1 MNRDR
6 LARLLPAWLR
16 GYQRRSLPGD
26 LVAALVVTLLLVP
39 QGLAYAALAG
49 LPPQLGLYAGLLP
62 MVAYAVFGSSM
73 VMSVGPVAVASLM
86 TAAALSGIAAPGSPE
101 YIAAA
106 VVLALLSGV
115 LLFGFGLLR
124 LGNLARLLSHPVISG
139 FITGAA
145 LMIIISQLRP
155 LLGIDA
161 SGDTAVLLVVDLLGS
176 LGGFEPLTAYFGLT
190 ALVFLWL
197 ARRYLARLL
206 ARLGLARTTAD
217 LLAKLAPMLAVLV
230 ASALVVGLDWQERL
244 PVVGTLPPGLPA
256 LVVPALDF
264 SLIGAL
270 WLPALVIGLIGFVES
285 VAIAQSFAR
294 RSGQRIDPNAEL
306 RGLGAAN
313 VVSAFSGAFPVTG
326 GFSRTVV
333 NAEAGAQTPLASVLA
348 AGLMALVLLFAIGLF
363 GALPM
368 AVLAAVIISAALGLV
383 DVQGLRQVWRYD
395 RIEGV
400 AFGGTA
406 LGVLLV
412 GVEAGVIF
420 GVALSLAMLVLR
432 ASRPHV
438 AVVGRIPGTEHFRNI
453 HRHQVETRP
462 GLAIVRVDEILFF
475 GNAEAVEDELERIL
489 AERPDT
495 RDLVLVMLSVSH
507 IDATAAEML
516 EQLNDT
522 LLARGVRLH
531 LAEVKGPVMDRLL
544 PGTLPQ
550 RLSGRIFLST
560 HEAFE
565 KLGAAAPTIE
575 VEQRRREPSR

>member
-6 LARLLPAWLR
+6 RVRGLLPPWLR
-16 GYQRRSLPGD
+16 SYQRRSLPGD

-49 LPPQLGLYAGLLP
+49 LPPQLGLYASLLP
-62 MVAYAVFGSSM
+62 MVAYACFGSSM

-106 VVLALLSGV
+106 VVLALLSGL

-145 LMIIISQLRP
+145 LVIVISQLRP
-155 LLGIDA
+155 LLGIAA
-161 SGDTAVLLVVDLLGS
+161 SGDTAVLLVVDLLRS
-176 LGGFEPLTAYFGLT
+176 LSGFEPLTTYFGLT

-206 ARLGLARTTAD
+206 ARLGLAQTTAD

-230 ASALVVGLDWQERL
+230 ASALVVGLELREL
-244 PVVGTLPPGLPA
+244 IPVVGTLPPGLPA

-348 AGLMALVLLFAIGLF
+348 AGLMALVLLFATGLF

-475 GNAEAVEDELERIL
+475 GNAEAVEEELERIL
-489 AERPDT
+489 AERPGA

-516 EQLNDT
+516 EHLNET
-522 LLARGVRLH
+522 LRSRGIRLH
-531 LAEVKGPVMDRLL
+531 LAEVKGPVMDRLH
-544 PGTLPQ
+544 PGPLLQ
-550 RLSGRIFLST
+550 RLSGRVFLST
-560 HEAFE
+560 NEAFE
-565 KLGAAAPTIE
+565 TLGGVIPTAG
-575 VEQRRREPSR
+575 

>member
-1 MNRDR
+1 V
-6 LARLLPAWLR
+6 PVWLR
-16 GYQRRSLPGD
+16 GYQRQALPGD

-49 LPPQLGLYAGLLP
+49 LPPQLGLYASLLP
-62 MVAYAVFGSSM
+62 MAAYAFFGSSM

-86 TAAALSGIAAPGSPE
+86 TASALSGVAAPGSPE

-106 VVLALLSGV
+106 VVLALLSGL
-115 LLFGFGLLR
+115 LLFGFGLLG
-124 LGNLARLLSHPVISG
+124 LGHLARLLSHPVING

-145 LMIIISQLRP
+145 LMIVVSQLRP

-161 SGDTAVLLVVDLLGS
+161 SGDTAVLLVVNLLES
-176 LGGFEPLTAYFGLT
+176 LDGFAPLTASFGLT
-190 ALVFLWL
+190 ALLSLWL
-197 ARRYLARLL
+197 ARRYLASLL
-206 ARLGLARTTAD
+206 ARLGLSRTTAD
-217 LLAKLAPMLAVLV
+217 LLARLAPMLAVLV
-230 ASALVVGLDWQERL
+230 ASALVVGLNLQERI
-244 PVVGTLPPGLPA
+244 PVVGALPRGLPA

-264 SLIGAL
+264 GLIGAL
-270 WLPALVIGLIGFVES
+270 WLPALVIGLMGFVES
-285 VAIAQSFAR
+285 VSIAQAFAR
-294 RSGQRIDPNAEL
+294 RGGQRIDPNAEL

-333 NAEAGAQTPLASVLA
+333 NAEAGARTPLASVLA
-348 AGLMALVLLFAIGLF
+348 AGLMALVLMFATGLF

-383 DVQGLRQVWRYD
+383 DFKGPRRVWQYD
-395 RIEGV
+395 RIEGI
-400 AFGGTA
+400 AFGGTT
-406 LGVLLV
+406 LGVLAA

-420 GVALSLAMLVLR
+420 GVALSLAMLILR

-462 GLAIVRVDEILFF
+462 GLVIVRVDEILFF
-475 GNAEAVEDELERIL
+475 GNAEAVEEELERIL
-489 AERPDT
+489 AERPGT

-516 EQLNDT
+516 ELLNDT
-522 LLARGVRLH
+522 LLSRGIRLH
-531 LAEVKGPVMDRLL
+531 LAEVKGPVMDRLR

-550 RLSGRIFLST
+550 RLSGSIFLST
-560 HEAFE
+560 NEAFE
-565 KLGAAAPTIE
+565 DLGRT
-575 VEQRRREPSR
+575 VSG

>member
-16 GYQRRSLPGD
+16 GYPRRSLPGD

-106 VVLALLSGV
+106 VVLALLSGL
-115 LLFGFGLLR
+115 LLFGFGLLG
-124 LGNLARLLSHPVISG
+124 LGHLARLLSHPVISG

-145 LMIIISQLRP
+145 LVIVISQLRP
-155 LLGIDA
+155 LLGIAA
-161 SGDTAVLLVVDLLGS
+161 SGDTAVLLVVDLLRS

-244 PVVGTLPPGLPA
+244 PVVGTLPPGLPV

-348 AGLMALVLLFAIGLF
+348 AGLMALVLLFATGLF

-453 HRHQVETRP
+453 HRHQVETRL
-462 GLAIVRVDEILFF
+462 GLVIVRVDEILFF

-516 EQLNDT
+516 ERLNET
-522 LLARGVRLH
+522 LLPQGIRLH

-544 PGTLPQ
+544 PGTLLQ

-565 KLGAAAPTIE
+565 KLGSAAPTIE